1 MRREKAAEGV
11 RVGWGRMDRRPTVR
25 AAGGGG
31 QVAMGYS
38 LRRSSQRRVGEEIA
52 GVGVWGTALSPLFS

>member
-11 RVGWGRMDRRPTVR
+11 RVRWGRMDCRPTVR
-25 AAGGGG
+25 GGG

-38 LRRSSQRRVGEEIA
+38 LRSSQRRVGEEIA
-52 GVGVWGTALSPLFS
+52 GVGVWGTALSPLFC